1 MAKKL
6 PSVLAF
12 EKKIVPSNGMMFATK
27 WNTRNE
33 EIKNI
38 PLRIIS
44 KSVKGTISNRLKAAD
59 TKDPA
64 KLDKM
69 IENANLQIVDTCTLP
84 ISFDTLHLFFTLK
97 ILGNIKTP
105 SACNDVEFKKKYE
118 NLVNRFI
125 ETDNF
130 DELGLR
136 YAINIANGRFLWR
149 NRVGSRNIEIHVKN
163 EEDSSQE
170 LIFNSLDYSLRS
182 FDKYDDKVK
191 TLGNLIS
198 KTLASDSDFLNL
210 EINAF
215 VKMGNAQEVYPSEEL
230 VLDKSNSNSNGKK
243 SKKLFS
249 VDDVAG
255 MHSQK
260 IGNAIRTIDTW
271 YKEYEDTYSPIAIET
286 YGSVTTLGKA
296 YRNPKQKT
304 DFYSIFDK
312 ATENEKFNNSDE
324 ANYVMA
330 MLVRGGVFGDASK

>member
-12 EKKIVPSNGMMFATK
+12 EKKIVPSNGMMFAAK
-27 WNTRNE
+27 W
-33 EIKNI
+33 EIRSENMKKV
-38 PLRIIS
+38 PLKIIS

-59 TKDPA
+59 TKDPS
-64 KLDKM
+64 KLDKI

-84 ISFDTLHLFFTLK
+84 LGFDTLHLFFTLK
-97 ILGNIKTP
+97 VLGNIKTP
-105 SACNDVEFKKKYE
+105 AACNDIEFKKRYE
-118 NLVNRFI
+118 NLVQGFI
-125 ETDNF
+125 ETEKF
-130 DELGLR
+130 EELGMR
-136 YAINIANGRFLWR
+136 YALNIANGRFLWR
-149 NRVGSRNIEIHVKN
+149 NRVGSSNIEIHVKN
-163 EEDSSQE
+163 EEDNSAE
-170 LIFNSLDYSLRS
+170 FVFNSLDYSFRS

-191 TLGNLIS
+191 ELGHLIS

-210 EINAF
+210 DINAF

-230 VLDKSNSNSNGKK
+230 VLDKSNSNDKK
-243 SKKLFS
+243 SKILFS
-249 VDDVAG
+249 VDDIAG

-271 YKEYEDTYSPIAIET
+271 YKEYEETYSPIAIET

-312 ATENEKFNNSDE
+312 ATESEKFNNSDE

>member
-27 WNTRNE
+27 WDERNE
-33 EIKNI
+33 YNKNI
-38 PLRIIS
+38 PLKIIS

-59 TKDPA
+59 QKDPA

-84 ISFDTLHLFFTLK
+84 IGCDTLHLFFTLK
-97 ILGNIKTP
+97 VLGNIKTP
-105 SACNDVEFKKKYE
+105 SACNDVDFKNRYE
-118 NLVNRFI
+118 KLVEEFI
-125 ETDNF
+125 ENESFT
-130 DELGLR
+130 ELGLR
-136 YAINIANGRFLWR
+136 YALNIANGRFLWR
-149 NRVGSRNIEIHVKN
+149 NRVGSNNIEVHVKN
-163 EEDSSQE
+163 EESGEKE
-170 LIFNSLDYSLRS
+170 LVFNSLDYSLKS
-182 FDKYDDKVK
+182 FDAEDANVK
-191 TLGNLIS
+191 ALGNMIAN
-198 KTLASDSDFLNL
+198 TLSSESSFLNL

-230 VLDKSNSNSNGKK
+230 VLEKNTSNSNGKK
-243 SKKLFS
+243 SKILFS
-249 VDDVAG
+249 VDDIAG

-260 IGNAIRTIDTW
+260 IGNALRTIDTW
-271 YKEYEDTYSPIAIET
+271 YNEYGETHSPIAIET

-312 ATENEKFNNSDE
+312 ATENQNFNNSDE

>member
-27 WNTRNE
+27 WDNRNE
-33 EIKNI
+33 NLKKV
-38 PLRIIS
+38 PLKVIS

-84 ISFDTLHLFFTLK
+84 IGFDTLHLFFTLK
-97 ILGNIKTP
+97 VLGNIKTP
-105 SACNDVEFKKKYE
+105 SACNDNEFKKRYE
-118 NLVNRFI
+118 NLVKGFI
-125 ETDNF
+125 EKEKF
-130 DELGLR
+130 EELGLR
-136 YAINIANGRFLWR
+136 YALNIANGRFLWR
-149 NRVGSRNIEIHVKN
+149 NRVGSNNIEIHVKN
-163 EEDSSQE
+163 EEDDSRE
-170 LIFNSLDYSLRS
+170 FVFNSLDYSFRS

-191 TLGNLIS
+191 ELGLLIA

-210 EINAF
+210 DINAF

-230 VLDKSNSNSNGKK
+230 VLDKSTSNSNGKK
-243 SKKLFS
+243 SKILFS
-249 VDDVAG
+249 VDDIAG

-271 YKEYEDTYSPIAIET
+271 YKEYEETYFPIAIET

-312 ATENEKFNNSDE
+312 ATENEEFNNSDE